1 MTVHF
6 DIPDQT
12 GKRFIVTGAN
22 SGLGLA
28 VTERLARAGA
38 QVVLAVRDPQRGRQ
52 AMERLLGA
60 HPMARLSVEG
70 LDLANLQSIADL
82 ADRLKAIGQPIDVLI
97 NNAGIMAPP
106 RRHTTPDGFE
116 LQFGTN
122 HLGHFALS
130 AHLLPLLQM
139 APAAR
144 VVTLSSG
151 VNHIG
156 SIDFGD
162 LQWERRRYSPYLAY
176 AQSKLANLSFAVE
189 LNRRSLARG
198 WGILSLGAHPGVT
211 RTNLQTSGP
220 NLGTNA
226 EGPGLPLWLSQQI
239 PGIWQDVE
247 QGCLPTL
254 YAAVSP
260 RAVGGGYYGPDGW
273 GELTGGPASAR
284 IPASARNAYIARELW
299 NASERLTHVT
309 FRSGA

>member
-122 HLGHFALS
+122 HLGHFALTGQ
-130 AHLLPLLQM
+130 LLPVNQ
-139 APAAR
+139 
-144 VVTLSSG
+144 VVD
-151 VNHIG
+151 I
-156 SIDFGD
+156 
-162 LQWERRRYSPYLAY
+162 Y
-176 AQSKLANLSFAVE
+176 
-189 LNRRSLARG
+189 
-198 WGILSLGAHPGVT
+198 
-211 RTNLQTSGP
+211 
-220 NLGTNA
+220 
-226 EGPGLPLWLSQQI
+226 
-239 PGIWQDVE
+239 
-247 QGCLPTL
+247 
-254 YAAVSP
+254 
-260 RAVGGGYYGPDGW
+260 
-273 GELTGGPASAR
+273 
-284 IPASARNAYIARELW
+284 
-299 NASERLTHVT
+299 RL
-309 FRSGA
+309 RSGHGTPRS